1 MPIRLRNP
9 GTAFALA
16 FVKKPTQ
23 KTMQTNFAVRRS
35 NKAEEPNGRP
45 KEGEK
50 VTNVMVVYQDAH
62 TRKWATNFYPAK
74 VRGCSEVKCT
84 WWNLNDLSEP
94 GVLAGAVSTAIR
106 ADVIV
111 VAVLTG
117 TGLPLPFYVW
127 VDSWLP
133 HRKLTEGKLIAL
145 VGLAKERKKQD
156 DSGRTYLREMARQG
170 NLNLI
175 EKDCKLPVNG
185 TNGTSKERHS
195 SLPRLACRQ
204 DFGKIC
210 PAPTTLWLD

>member
-1 MPIRLRNP
+1 
-9 GTAFALA
+9 
-16 FVKKPTQ
+16 
-23 KTMQTNFAVRRS
+23 
-35 NKAEEPNGRP
+35 
-45 KEGEK
+45 
-50 VTNVMVVYQDAH
+50 MVVYQDAH

-74 VRGCSEVKCT
+74 VKGCEQVKCT

-145 VGLAKERKKQD
+145 VGLAKERKNKD

-170 NLNLI
+170 HLNLI
-175 EKDCKLPVNG
+175 EKDCPVPAQRPNG
-185 TNGTSKERHS
+185 HS
-195 SLPRLACRQ
+195 ENRITAALPRLACRQ
-204 DFGKIC
+204 DFGNIC
-210 PAPTTLWLD
+210 PAPATLWLD

>member
-1 MPIRLRNP
+1 
-9 GTAFALA
+9 
-16 FVKKPTQ
+16 
-23 KTMQTNFAVRRS
+23 MQSNFTLGRFTRAQ
-35 NKAEEPNGRP
+35 EPNGHP
-45 KEGEK
+45 KELSN
-50 VTNVMVVYQDAH
+50 VSNVMVVYQDAP

-74 VRGCSEVKCT
+74 VKGCDEVKCT

-145 VGLAKERKKQD
+145 VGLAKERRKEG
-156 DSGRTYLREMARQG
+156 DSGRAYLREMARQG
-170 NLNLI
+170 HLNLI
-175 EKDCKLPVNG
+175 ERDCRLPA
-185 TNGTSKERHS
+185 RS
-195 SLPRLACRQ
+195 SDIPPEKRTPSPLPRLACRQ

-210 PAPTTLWLD
+210 PAPATLWLD

>member
-1 MPIRLRNP
+1 
-9 GTAFALA
+9 
-16 FVKKPTQ
+16 
-23 KTMQTNFAVRRS
+23 MQTNLNTGKFIRPLRRS
-35 NKAEEPNGRP
+35 CTP
-45 KEGEK
+45 KEDTK

-74 VRGCSEVKCT
+74 VKGCAEVKCT

-145 VGLAKERKKQD
+145 VGLAKERKNKD
-156 DSGRTYLREMARQG
+156 NDGRTYLREMARQG
-170 NLNLI
+170 HLNLV
-175 EKDCKLPVNG
+175 EKECLLPAQ
-185 TNGTSKERHS
+185 TSIPSESRNDMPLQRFAS
-195 SLPRLACRQ
+195 RQ
-204 DFGKIC
+204 DFGTAC
-210 PAPTTLWLD
+210 PAPTTLWQD

>member
-1 MPIRLRNP
+1 MQSN
-9 GTAFALA
+9 FALGRFTRA
-16 FVKKPTQ
+16 HE
-23 KTMQTNFAVRRS
+23 S
-35 NKAEEPNGRP
+35 NGRS
-45 KEGEK
+45 KEASK

-62 TRKWATNFYPAK
+62 TRKWATNFYPTK
-74 VRGCSEVKCT
+74 VKGCDEVKCT

-127 VDSWLP
+127 VDSWMP

-156 DSGRTYLREMARQG
+156 DGRRTYLREMARQG

-175 EKDCKLPVNG
+175 EKDFRLPAQRSES
-185 TNGTSKERHS
+185 TSKERTATPLS
-195 SLPRLACRQ
+195 RLACRQ

-210 PAPTTLWLD
+210 LAPASLWLD

>member
-1 MPIRLRNP
+1 
-9 GTAFALA
+9 
-16 FVKKPTQ
+16 
-23 KTMQTNFAVRRS
+23 MQTNLTAGKFIRPLHRS
-35 NKAEEPNGRP
+35 CTP
-45 KEGEK
+45 KEATK

-74 VRGCSEVKCT
+74 VKGCVEVKCS
-84 WWNLNDLSEP
+84 WWNLNDLNEP

-127 VDSWLP
+127 ADSWLP

-145 VGLAKERKKQD
+145 VGLAKERKNKD

-170 NLNLI
+170 HLNLV
-175 EKDCKLPVNG
+175 EKACLLPAQASVASGKRND
-185 TNGTSKERHS
+185 
-195 SLPRLACRQ
+195 LPLRQLVCRQ
-204 DFGKIC
+204 DFGTAC
-210 PAPTTLWLD
+210 PTATPFWQD

>member
-1 MPIRLRNP
+1 MPSN
-9 GTAFALA
+9 
-16 FVKKPTQ
+16 FVTGRFKRTH
-23 KTMQTNFAVRRS
+23 VS
-35 NKAEEPNGRP
+35 NGHS
-45 KEGEK
+45 GEASK

-74 VRGCSEVKCT
+74 VKGCDEVKCS

-145 VGLAKERKKQD
+145 VGLAKERKNKVD
-156 DSGRTYLREMARQG
+156 NGRAYLREMARQG
-170 NLNLI
+170 HLNLV
-175 EKDCKLPVNG
+175 EKDCPAPPKNHKDYTENG
-185 TNGTSKERHS
+185 RAS

-204 DFGKIC
+204 DFGNTC
-210 PAPTTLWLD
+210 PPPATLWLD

>member
-1 MPIRLRNP
+1 MQSN
-9 GTAFALA
+9 FALG
-16 FVKKPTQ
+16 
-23 KTMQTNFAVRRS
+23 RS
-35 NKAEEPNGRP
+35 KAHELNGRA
-45 KEGEK
+45 KEASK

-62 TRKWATNFYPAK
+62 TRKWATNFYPGK
-74 VRGCSEVKCT
+74 VRGCAEVKCT

-170 NLNLI
+170 HLNLI
-175 EKDCKLPVNG
+175 EKDCRLPAQSAHSN
-185 TNGTSKERHS
+185 SEERTTPP
-195 SLPRLACRQ
+195 LPRLATRQ
-204 DFGKIC
+204 EFGKIC
-210 PAPTTLWLD
+210 PAPPTLWLD